1 MFLIYLF
8 VFVVF
13 ALPSE
18 TEANTTLV
26 LHHFVPDTHSP
37 HKNMLVPWAKAV
49 EQLSEG
55 KVKIIIAPGMEL
67 GGRPKD
73 LIKQASEGKVDLVW
87 TVNGYSGTTF
97 IRSEVFELPFVHVNN
112 PVATNLAM
120 LEMFESDLK
129 KDYKGLKIMF
139 LHSSQ
144 GHAFQSKGY
153 PIRKP
158 SDLRGKRARTPSRTG
173 AWTLETLKAQPMS
186 VPVRMIPQT
195 LQRRSVSTIM
205 LPFTANP
212 LLKLQ
217 QHITHMTE
225 GSDGTRFGTA
235 IFQVSMG
242 QKKWNALPPEIQEA
256 FTKAS
261 GEWIWRKAG
270 QVWHEDEKRGL
281 ALMTKFKRTH
291 VQLTEKEIE
300 AFEEALQP
308 VTDRWIK
315 EVEAEGINGKKL
327 VEKAKRLVEKYS
339 SER

>member
-1 MFLIYLF
+1 MKKTFLLITFILF
-8 VFVVF
+8 SLTSF
-13 ALPSE
+13 AAE
-18 TEANTTLV
+18 FEMK
-26 LHHFVPDTHSP
+26 LHHFYAASEPAHNEV
-37 HKNMLVPWAKAV
+37 LVPWAKRV
-49 EQLSEG
+49 EELSNG
-55 KVKIIIAPGMEL
+55 RVSIKLFAGMGL
-67 GGRPKD
+67 GGKPKD
-73 LIKQASEGKVDLVW
+73 LTTQARTGKVDLIW
-87 TVNGYSGTTF
+87 TVNGYSGKEF
-97 IRSEVFELPFVHVNN
+97 IRTEVFELPFVHVNN

-225 GSDGTRFGTA
+225 GPDGTRFGTA